1 MLVGVKLMPLNK
13 KHQQGFS
20 LLEAL
25 VAMVLTSII
34 ALGGALSMGKIMQ
47 VQRQSNLQQIAV
59 NELRNLLREDGQK
72 LCETSP
78 PEAPQIEINGKDITV
93 NVTCTPSTIRVG
105 TTDTQII
112 SPVLSVKG
120 EDAKQLFGG
129 EIEVGNTLL
138 KVGNTP

>member
-1 MLVGVKLMPLNK
+1 MPSNK

-47 VQRQSNLQQIAV
+47 VQRQSNLQQIVV
-59 NELRNLLREDGQK
+59 NEMRNLLRVREDGQK
-72 LCETSP
+72 LCTTPSP
-78 PEAPQIEINGKDITV
+78 AAPQIKINGKSFTV
-93 NVTCTPSTIRVG
+93 NVTCTSSTIKVG

-120 EDAKQLFGG
+120 GDADQLFGG
-129 EIEVGNTLL
+129 EIKVGNTL
-138 KVGNTP
+138 KVGDTP

>member
-1 MLVGVKLMPLNK
+1 MPLNK

-47 VQRQSNLQQIAV
+47 VQRQSNLQQIAM
-59 NELRNLLREDGQK
+59 NELRNLLQEDGQK
-72 LCETSP
+72 LCKTSP
-78 PEAPQIEINGKDITV
+78 PAALQIKINEKDFTV
-93 NVTCTPSTIRVG
+93 NVTCTSSTIKVG

-120 EDAKQLFGG
+120 EDANQLFGG
-129 EIEVGNTLL
+129 EIKVGNTL

>member
-1 MLVGVKLMPLNK
+1 MPLNK

-78 PEAPQIEINGKDITV
+78 PEAQQIEINGKDITV

-120 EDAKQLFGG
+120 EDANQLFGG
-129 EIEVGNTLL
+129 EIKVGNTL

>member
-1 MLVGVKLMPLNK
+1 MPLNK

-78 PEAPQIEINGKDITV
+78 PEAQQIEINGKDITV

-112 SPVLSVKG
+112 SPVLTVKG
-120 EDAKQLFGG
+120 EDANQLFGG
-129 EIEVGNTLL
+129 EIKVGNTL

>member
-1 MLVGVKLMPLNK
+1 MLGEVKLMPLNK
-13 KHQQGFS
+13 KYQQGFS

-47 VQRQSNLQQIAV
+47 VQRQSNLQQIAM
-59 NELRNLLREDGQK
+59 NELRNLLQQDGKK

-78 PEAPQIEINGKDITV
+78 PAAPQIRINGKDFTV
-93 NVTCTPSTIRVG
+93 NVTCTSSTIKVG

-112 SPVLSVKG
+112 S
-120 EDAKQLFGG
+120 LFY
-129 EIEVGNTLL
+129 L
-138 KVGNTP
+138 

>member
-1 MLVGVKLMPLNK
+1 MPLNK

-34 ALGGALSMGKIMQ
+34 AVGGALSMGKIMQ

-78 PEAPQIEINGKDITV
+78 PEAQQIEINGKDITV

-120 EDAKQLFGG
+120 EDANQLFGG
-129 EIEVGNTLL
+129 EIKVGNTL

>member
-1 MLVGVKLMPLNK
+1 MKLMPSNK

-72 LCETSP
+72 LCETP
-78 PEAPQIEINGKDITV
+78 AAAPQIKINGKDLTV

-112 SPVLSVKG
+112 SPVLSVEG
-120 EDAKQLFGG
+120 GDAKQLFGG
-129 EIEVGNTLL
+129 EIKVGNTLL
-138 KVGNTP
+138 KVGDTP

>member
-1 MLVGVKLMPLNK
+1 MPLNR

-72 LCETSP
+72 LCKTP
-78 PEAPQIEINGKDITV
+78 PLAAPQIKINGKDFTV
-93 NVTCTPSTIRVG
+93 NVICTPSTIKVG

-112 SPVLSVKG
+112 SPVLSLKG
-120 EDAKQLFGG
+120 EDANQLFGG
-129 EIEVGNTLL
+129 EIKVGNTL
-138 KVGNTP
+138 KVGDTP

>member
-1 MLVGVKLMPLNK
+1 MVEVKLMPLNK

-59 NELRNLLREDGQK
+59 NELRNLLREEGQT
-72 LCETSP
+72 LCKTP
-78 PEAPQIEINGKDITV
+78 PPAAPPIKINGKNFTV
-93 NVTCTPSTIRVG
+93 NVTCTSSTIKVG
-105 TTDTQII
+105 TKDIPII

-120 EDAKQLFGG
+120 EDANQLFGG
-129 EIEVGNTLL
+129 EIKVGNTL

>member
-1 MLVGVKLMPLNK
+1 MLGEVKLMPLNK
-13 KHQQGFS
+13 KYQQGFS

-72 LCETSP
+72 LCETP
-78 PEAPQIEINGKDITV
+78 PPPPPPPIKINGKNFTV

-120 EDAKQLFGG
+120 EDANQLFGG
-129 EIEVGNTLL
+129 EIKVGNTL

>member
-1 MLVGVKLMPLNK
+1 MKLMPSNK

-59 NELRNLLREDGQK
+59 NELSNLLREDGQE
-72 LCETSP
+72 LCTP
-78 PEAPQIEINGKDITV
+78 AAAARQIKINGKDFTV
-93 NVTCTPSTIRVG
+93 NVTCTPSTIKVG

-112 SPVLSVKG
+112 STVLSVEGK
-120 EDAKQLFGG
+120 DADQLFGG
-129 EIEVGNTLL
+129 EIKVGNTL
-138 KVGNTP
+138 

>member
-1 MLVGVKLMPLNK
+1 MPSNK

-59 NELRNLLREDGQK
+59 NELSNLLREEGQK
-72 LCETSP
+72 LCTP
-78 PEAPQIEINGKDITV
+78 AAARQIKINGKDFTV
-93 NVTCTPSTIRVG
+93 NVTCTPSTIKAG
-105 TTDTQII
+105 STDTQII
-112 SPVLSVKG
+112 STVLSVEGK
-120 EDAKQLFGG
+120 DAYQLFGG
-129 EIEVGNTLL
+129 EIKVGNTL
-138 KVGNTP
+138 